1 VVISSNC
8 PIRAPSALSSVTI
21 MRMAVT
27 STASPVA
34 PEALACVCGEPLA
47 DDVND
52 RGVVTVEGLAIAFR
66 RRTDYVMCCMC
77 LVFYRVGDLRIGRVR
92 PLTLMEIK
100 FLNEIESAEERDA
113 VAAL

>member
-1 VVISSNC
+1 MV
-8 PIRAPSALSSVTI
+8 
-21 MRMAVT
+21 MT
-27 STASPVA
+27 STSSSVA

-47 DDVND
+47 DGVND

-77 LVFYRVGDLRIGRVR
+77 LAFYRVRDLQIGRVR

-100 FLNEIESAEERDA
+100 FLNEVESAEERNA
-113 VAAL
+113 VAAS

>member
-1 VVISSNC
+1 M
-8 PIRAPSALSSVTI
+8 L
-21 MRMAVT
+21 MAMT
-27 STASPVA
+27 STSSPA
-34 PEALACVCGEPLA
+34 AAEALACACGEPLA
-47 DDVND
+47 DGVND
-52 RGVVTVEGLAIAFR
+52 RGVVTVEGLAVAFR

-77 LVFYRVGDLRIGRVR
+77 LSFYRVGDLRVGRVK